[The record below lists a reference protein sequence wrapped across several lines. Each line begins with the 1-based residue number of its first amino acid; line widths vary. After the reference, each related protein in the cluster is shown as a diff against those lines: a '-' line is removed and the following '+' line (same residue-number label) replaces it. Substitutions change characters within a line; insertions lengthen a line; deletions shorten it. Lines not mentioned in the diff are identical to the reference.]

1 MPGSATVTINDK
13 QWAVDIAI
21 SESELA
27 TGLGGLS
34 SIPANT
40 GMLFDL
46 GSPQTV
52 EVTTEPM
59 LFNIDII
66 FISEALEVVD
76 VIEDV
81 APGYLVTED
90 TPVRYFLEVNAGEAE
105 GIEAGDSVEITDYQY
120 TPPSTI
126 SQWMPT
132 IITIAMLGFIAAMVG
147 GMARAALAPPKG
159 LPCSRCGARIYRTG
173 EKYYDTPAGIFC
185 YRCVPWPYKAP
196 EYEKVCKSPGNPE
209 KGRKLLPE
217 HGVAIT
223 CPICGEVIE
232 IPEWDKVS
240 RTEALRK
247 HLEAKH
253 KSEHHS
259 MWLTLEQRK
268 GLQEKYGAVAVRWAE
283 EATRAGDIKGV
294 EAAAEY
300 YYRKLKEVFG
310 LGHLSP
316 VLTEEQIRKLRE
328 VLGLTASAT
337 EVLKIHRET
346 GYIP

>member
-27 TGLGGLS
+27 AGLGGLS
-34 SIPANT
+34 SIPAGT

-46 GSPQTV
+46 QAPQVV

-66 FISEALEVVD
+66 FISEGLEVVD

-105 GIEAGDSVEITDYQY
+105 GIEAGDSVEITDYEY

-126 SQWMPT
+126 SQWMPA

-147 GMARAALAPPKG
+147 GMARAALAPPKAVAV
-159 LPCSRCGARIYRTG
+159 CSRCGARIYRTG

-196 EYEKVCKSPGNPE
+196 EYEKVCKSPGSPRRLSEPKTEAERKETHLRKYGTEEVPE
-209 KGRKLLPE
+209 RGKGLK
-217 HGVAIT
+217 GSVT

-240 RTEALRK
+240 
-247 HLEAKH
+247 
-253 KSEHHS
+253 
-259 MWLTLEQRK
+259 
-268 GLQEKYGAVAVRWAE
+268 
-283 EATRAGDIKGV
+283 
-294 EAAAEY
+294 
-300 YYRKLKEVFG
+300 
-310 LGHLSP
+310 
-316 VLTEEQIRKLRE
+316 
-328 VLGLTASAT
+328 
-337 EVLKIHRET
+337 
-346 GYIP
+346 